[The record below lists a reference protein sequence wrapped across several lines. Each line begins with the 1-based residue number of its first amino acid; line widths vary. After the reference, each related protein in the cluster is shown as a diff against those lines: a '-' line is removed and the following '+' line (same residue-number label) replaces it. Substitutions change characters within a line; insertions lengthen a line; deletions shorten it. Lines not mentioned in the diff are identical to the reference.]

1 MEHNKYNYRYK
12 LKVYYP
18 GEYSLLRSV
27 TYRSGDEWV
36 VCSSYTADEAEKLV
50 ELIKVREDNLDLIG
64 KIQHLQSNL
73 SQSKVDIL
81 KYDIKLR
88 NEKVRYNHIENNLK
102 SLEEKLNNG

>member
-1 MEHNKYNYRYK
+1 MEQHK
-12 LKVYYP
+12 LNVYST
-18 GEYSLLRSV
+18 GEYSLKRRASCLDGYGWEV
-27 TYRSGDEWV
+27 CTV
-36 VCSSYTADEAEKLV
+36 VSAYEAEKLV